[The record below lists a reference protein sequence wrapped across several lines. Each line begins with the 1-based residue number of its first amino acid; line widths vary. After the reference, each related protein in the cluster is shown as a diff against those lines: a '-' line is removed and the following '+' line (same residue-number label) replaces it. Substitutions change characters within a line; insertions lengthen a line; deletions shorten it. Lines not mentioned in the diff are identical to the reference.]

1 VDVVFRQAVG
11 LLVVSASFILVILRL
26 SRTRKLSYRYTVGW
40 LIFGITIAL
49 SVIPLFILDSLEGFL
64 GIPRLNIGLLV
75 LGVVVLAIAV
85 ELSLS
90 TSHVGTR
97 QRILGLHQT
106 VSSAPATE
114 VNRDPNAV
122 LVVIPALNESRS
134 VADVVSGCRSE
145 GYECLVIDDG
155 SIDDTG
161 EQAARA
167 GAIVLTA
174 PFNLGI
180 GVALR
185 AGFLWAVKNGYNT
198 VVQCDADGQHST
210 DSIVNLISVRQE
222 TNADL
227 VIGSRFAQE
236 NDYPVGTL
244 RRLVM
249 RLLARKASQVTK
261 TSISDASSGFRC
273 IHGRLLHEFA
283 KQYPMDYMDSYEAL
297 IASGRAG
304 YLVIETFTPMR
315 ERAAGVASNNPVRAA
330 FHTLKVVSAGIVG
343 TQITFDQKP

>member
-1 VDVVFRQAVG
+1 M
-11 LLVVSASFILVILRL
+11 
-26 SRTRKLSYRYTVGW
+26 GW
-40 LIFGITIAL
+40 LVFGFTIAL
-49 SVIPLFILDSLEGFL
+49 SAIPLFILESLEGFL

-75 LGVVVLAIAV
+75 LGVVVLGIAV

-97 QRILGLHQT
+97 QRILALHQT
-106 VSSAPATE
+106 VSSSTRTVVPTDNE
-114 VNRDPNAV
+114 AV
-122 LVVIPALNESRS
+122 LVVIPALNEADS
-134 VADVVSGCRSE
+134 VADVVRGCKSA
-145 GYECLVIDDG
+145 GYECLVINDG
-155 SIDDTG
+155 STDDTG
-161 EQAARA
+161 YQASEA

-185 AGFLWAVKNGYNT
+185 AGFLWAVKNGFNT

-210 DSIVNLISVRQE
+210 EAISDLISIRQE

-227 VIGSRFAQE
+227 VIGSRFAMQ

-249 RLLARKASQVTK
+249 RFLARKATRVTNE
-261 TSISDASSGFRC
+261 TITDASSGFRC
-273 IHGRLLHEFA
+273 IHGQLLHEFA

-304 YLVIETFTPMR
+304 YKVVEIFTPMR
-315 ERAAGVASNNPVRAA
+315 ERVAGVASNSPVRAA

-343 TQITFDQKP
+343 TQITYGPKS